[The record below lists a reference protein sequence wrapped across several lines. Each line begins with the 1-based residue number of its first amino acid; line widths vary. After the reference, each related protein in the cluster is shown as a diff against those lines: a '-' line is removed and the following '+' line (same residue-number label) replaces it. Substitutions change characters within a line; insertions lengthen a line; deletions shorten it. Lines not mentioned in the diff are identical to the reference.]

1 MCSRIR
7 WVSAWCLFAVLFGVF
22 GCQKPS
28 PTQLSPGFDAG
39 TLGRRLA
46 QTDGTLRIPGLK
58 DTVKVV
64 RDRSGIPHIYAKNTG
79 DLFLAQGFVQA
90 QDRLFQI
97 DLWRRSV
104 QGRLAEILGP
114 DFVERDRLARLMHYR
129 GDMNAEWMSYG
140 PDTKQIVEQFV
151 KGINAWV
158 AITRNN
164 LPIEFTYAGYKP
176 ELWKPEDVLS
186 RAEGFTMGGNA
197 LGEVFRARLTTL
209 VGAQRAVQFLPPEPA
224 IHVSVPPGIDLGII
238 DDRLEAQLLTIGA
251 GARFS
256 QLQARAALIE
266 GQLSRR
272 QEGSNNWVVSGR
284 KSETGKPLLAN
295 DPHRNLDHPSL
306 RYLVHL
312 NAPGWNVIGAVQP
325 YLPGVSVGHNDRIAW
340 GLTVFL
346 TDAQDLYIEKLNPDN
361 PHQYQYQGKWIDLE
375 IQKDSIAVKGR
386 GAPVDVE
393 YQYTRHGPVITTDL
407 KRHEAVVLRWTG
419 AEPGTVGYLGDL
431 SIDRARNWEE
441 FREALAR
448 HKMPA
453 ENFVYADVD
462 GNIGYQAA
470 GLSPI
475 RPNWPGLLPVPG
487 WTGNF
492 EWKGWFSLDDLP
504 HAYNPENGFL
514 ATANNNVLPPG
525 EKRPI
530 GYEWLNP
537 ARINRIREV
546 LTSREKF
553 GIPNFEKLQ
562 HDAVAWNAEQLVPLL
577 AHLKADDTD
586 VERART
592 QLVAWDK
599 DMLRSSTAA
608 TIYFVWEEKALELL
622 VAGKLTG
629 PLATEYV
636 AREGDVLV
644 PALTHPGSPWFG
656 SDAAKA
662 RDALL
667 IAALAAAVKD
677 LKEKSGGDMSQWTWG
692 SMHNAT
698 FRHPLAVNAEMET
711 LLNIGPI
718 PRDGYGLTA
727 LSTGGPGFTQTVGA
741 TFREVLDLNEW
752 DRSVATSAPGQSGQ
766 PGSRHFSDLAK
777 LWGDESYFPLPYSD
791 SAVGSNAEATLMLT
805 PEQ

>member
-1 MCSRIR
+1 MRQTMC
-7 WVSAWCLFAVLFGVF
+7 VLAACVLLIPFGIA
-22 GCQKPS
+22 GCSESSSMRLQADREPE
-28 PTQLSPGFDAG
+28 TLS
-39 TLGRRLA
+39 RRLA
-46 QTDGTLRIPGLK
+46 QTNGTIKIVGLK
-58 DTVKVV
+58 DQVRVV
-64 RDRSGIPHIYAKNTG
+64 RDHTGIPHIYAKNVD

-97 DLWRRSV
+97 DLWRRSA

-114 DFVERDRLARLMHYR
+114 EFVERDRLARLMHYR
-129 GDMNAEWMSYG
+129 GDIEAEWTSYA
-140 PDTKQIVEQFV
+140 PDAKPIVEQFV

-158 AITRNN
+158 TIARRN
-164 LPIEFTYAGYKP
+164 LPIEFTYAGYAP

-197 LGEVFRARLTTL
+197 LGEVFRARITAL
-209 VGAQRAVQFLPPEPA
+209 VGPQLAAQLRPPEPR
-224 IHVSVPPGIDLGII
+224 IPVKVPAGVDLGII
-238 DDRLEAQLLTIGA
+238 DDHLEAQLLTIGA

-256 QLQARAALIE
+256 QLEKQALRTDGE
-266 GQLSRR
+266 LSHL
-272 QEGSNNWVVSGR
+272 EGSNNWVVSGR

-325 YLPGVSVGHNDRIAW
+325 YLPGVSVGHNERIAW

-346 TDAQDLYIEKLNPDN
+346 TDAQDLYIEKLNPEN
-361 PHQYQYQGKWIDLE
+361 SRQYQYRGKWVDLE
-375 IQKDSIAVKGR
+375 TEKDRIVVKGR
-386 GAPVDVE
+386 DTPVDVE
-393 YQYTRHGPVITTDL
+393 YQYTIHGPVVTTDS
-407 KRHEAVVLRWTG
+407 KRHEAIVLRWSG

-431 SIDRARNWEE
+431 SLDRAHTWEE
-441 FREALAR
+441 FRKALGH

-470 GLSPI
+470 GLSPV

-487 WTGNF
+487 WTGEY

-504 HAYNPENGFL
+504 HAFNPDSGFL
-514 ATANNNVLPPG
+514 ATANNDVLPPG

-530 GYEWLNP
+530 GYDWSNP

-553 GIPNFEKLQ
+553 GLTDFEKLQ

-577 AHLKADDTD
+577 TRLKSDDAD
-586 VERART
+586 VEHART
-592 QLVAWDK
+592 QLVSWDK

-622 VAGKLTG
+622 VGSKIAG
-629 PLATEYV
+629 PLAVEY
-636 AREGDVLV
+636 ARRGGDVLV
-644 PALTHPGSPWFG
+644 PALTHPGRPWFG
-656 SDAAKA
+656 QNAAKD

-667 IAALAAAVKD
+667 IEALAAAVKE
-677 LKEKSGGDMSQWTWG
+677 LKQKFGNDMSQWAWG
-692 SMHNAT
+692 SVHSAT
-698 FRHPLAVNAEMET
+698 FQHPLAVNAQMAS
-711 LLNIGPI
+711 LLNVGPI
-718 PRDGYGLTA
+718 SRDGYGLTP
-727 LSTGGPGFTQTVGA
+727 LSTGGKGFSQTVGA
-741 TFREVLDLNEW
+741 TFREVIDVSDW

-766 PGSRHFSDLAK
+766 PGSPHFRDLAK
-777 LWGDESYFPLPYSD
+777 LWGDEHYFPLPYSD
-791 SAVGSNAEATLMLT
+791 SAVSANAEATLLLI
-805 PEQ
+805 PEE

>member
-1 MCSRIR
+1 MRKWTGWIFSACLLL
-7 WVSAWCLFAVLFGVF
+7 VSFGV
-22 GCQKPS
+22 CS
-28 PTQLSPGFDAG
+28 CERSSSAG
-39 TLGRRLA
+39 LKTDPETLARRLA
-46 QTDGTLRIPGLK
+46 QIEGSIRVPGLK
-58 DTVKVV
+58 QEV
-64 RDRSGIPHIYAKNTG
+64 RVLRDHNGIPHIYANNVD

-129 GDMNAEWMSYG
+129 GDVQAEWTSYA
-140 PDTKQIVEQFV
+140 PDAKPIVDQFV

-158 AITRNN
+158 SIARKNS
-164 LPIEFTYAGYKP
+164 PIEFAYAGYEP
-176 ELWKPEDVLS
+176 EFWKPEDILS

-197 LGEVFRARLTTL
+197 LGEVFRARLTAL
-209 VGAQRAVQFLPPEPA
+209 VGPQRATQLLPPEPA
-224 IHVSVPPGIDLGII
+224 IPVKVPPGIDLGII
-238 DDRLEAQLLTIGA
+238 DDHLQSQLLTIGA

-256 QLQARAALIE
+256 NLEQAALIDA
-266 GQLSRR
+266 QVSRL
-272 QEGSNNWVVSGR
+272 EGSNNWVVSGK

-325 YLPGVSVGHNDRIAW
+325 YLPGVSVGHNERIAW

-361 PHQYQYQGKWIDLE
+361 PHQYQFQGKWVDVE
-375 IQKDSIAVKGR
+375 MQKDRIGAKGHE
-386 GAPVDVE
+386 PVDVE
-393 YQYTRHGPVITTDL
+393 YQYTVHGPIITTDAS
-407 KRHEAVVLRWTG
+407 RHEAVVLRWTG
-419 AEPGTVGYLGDL
+419 AEPGTVGYLADL
-431 SIDRARNWEE
+431 SIDRAHNWGE
-441 FREALAR
+441 FRQALAR

-487 WTGNF
+487 WTGEY

-504 HAYNPENGFL
+504 HAFNPATGFL
-514 ATANNNVLPPG
+514 ATANNDVLPPG

-553 GIPNFEKLQ
+553 GITDFEKLQ

-577 AHLKADDTD
+577 ARVKSGDPQ
-586 VERART
+586 VESART
-592 QLVAWDK
+592 QLVNWDK

-608 TIYFVWEEKALELL
+608 TIYFVWEQKAVQLL
-622 VAGKLTG
+622 VGDKVTG
-629 PLATEYV
+629 PLAAEYA

-644 PALTHPGSPWFG
+644 PALTHPGAPWFG
-656 SDAAKA
+656 PNSVKE
-662 RDALL
+662 RDSLL
-667 IAALAAAVKD
+667 IAALTAAVKE
-677 LKEKSGGDMSQWTWG
+677 LKEKCGSDMSRWTWG
-692 SMHNAT
+692 SVHSAT
-698 FRHPLAVNAEMET
+698 FHHPLAVDGYMAAT
-711 LLNIGPI
+711 LNVGPI
-718 PRDGYGLTA
+718 PRDGYGLTP
-727 LSTGGPGFTQTVGA
+727 LSTGGKGFSQTVGA
-741 TFREVLDLNEW
+741 TFREIMDVSDW
-752 DRSVATSAPGQSGQ
+752 DKSEATSAPGQSGQ

-777 LWGDESYFPLPYSD
+777 LWGDQRYFSLPFTPP
-791 SAVGSNAEATLMLT
+791 AVNANAEATLILV
-805 PEQ
+805 PEE

>member
-1 MCSRIR
+1 
-7 WVSAWCLFAVLFGVF
+7 
-22 GCQKPS
+22 
-28 PTQLSPGFDAG
+28 
-39 TLGRRLA
+39 
-46 QTDGTLRIPGLK
+46 LK

-64 RDRSGIPHIYAKNTG
+64 RDRSGIPHIYAKNAD

-129 GDMNAEWMSYG
+129 GDMNAEWTSYA
-140 PDTKQIVEQFV
+140 PDTKRIVEQFV

-158 AITRNN
+158 TRTRGN
-164 LPIEFTYAGYKP
+164 LPIEFAYAGYEP

-197 LGEVFRARLTTL
+197 LGEAFRSRLTAL
-209 VGAQRAVQFLPPEPA
+209 VGAERATQLLPPEPVVPVT
-224 IHVSVPPGIDLGII
+224 IPPGIDLGII

-251 GARFS
+251 GAKFS
-256 QLQARAALIE
+256 QVETRAALME
-266 GQLSRR
+266 SKLGRR
-272 QEGSNNWVVSGR
+272 MEGSNNWVVSGK
-284 KSETGKPLLAN
+284 KSESGKPLLAN

-325 YLPGVSVGHNDRIAW
+325 YLPGVSVGHNERIAW
-340 GLTVFL
+340 GLTIFL

-361 PHQYQYQGKWIDLE
+361 PRQYQYQGKWIDLE
-375 IQKDSIAVKGR
+375 TQKDRINVKGR
-386 GAPVDVE
+386 STPIDVE
-393 YQYTRHGPVITTDL
+393 YQYTRHGPVITTDS

-419 AEPGTVGYLGDL
+419 DEPGTVGYLGDL
-431 SIDRARNWEE
+431 SIDRARNWQE
-441 FREALAR
+441 FHKALSH

-470 GLSPI
+470 GLSPV

-487 WTGNF
+487 WTGTY

-504 HAYNPENGFL
+504 HAYNPANGFL
-514 ATANNNVLPPG
+514 ATANNNTLPPG
-525 EKRPI
+525 EKKPI
-530 GYEWLNP
+530 GYEWLDP

-546 LTSREKF
+546 LNGRAKF
-553 GIPNFEKLQ
+553 GITDFEQLQ

-577 AHLKADDTD
+577 TNLKAKDAD
-586 VERART
+586 VERARQ

-599 DMLRSSTAA
+599 NMLRTSAAA
-608 TIYFVWEEKALELL
+608 TIYFLWEQKALQQL
-622 VAGKLTG
+622 VASKIPG
-629 PLATEYV
+629 PFAAEYV
-636 AREGDVLV
+636 ARGGDVLV
-644 PALTHPGSPWFG
+644 PALTHPSSKWFEKPE
-656 SDAAKA
+656 AKG

-667 IAALAAAVKD
+667 IAALEAAVKD
-677 LKEKSGGDMSQWTWG
+677 LKDKFGADMAKWNWG
-692 SMHNAT
+692 AIHDAT
-698 FRHPLAVNAEMET
+698 FKHPLAVNADMAAM
-711 LLNIGPI
+711 LNVGPI
-718 PRDGYGLTA
+718 PRDGYVHTPF
-727 LSTGGPGFTQTVGA
+727 STGGRGFTESVGA
-741 TFREVLDLNEW
+741 TFREIMDVSDW
-752 DRSVATSAPGQSGQ
+752 DKSVGTSAPGQSGQ

-777 LWGDESYFPLPYSD
+777 MWGDGRYFPLPYGD
-791 SAVGSNAEATLMLT
+791 AAVRANAEATLTLT
-805 PEQ
+805 PEP